1 MYSKYQTVMILSAEL
16 ANNSFEKNR
25 QLTENLTSDLLTLQ
39 VSFNHALGCYKGQRE
54 VSFVI
59 LPKNTDEID
68 AIMHLAF
75 KLYRQE
81 SVLMQDNEGISSLY
95 YANGQTEKLGR
106 LVPKMSVEGLEAYTI
121 LNGQVWT
128 IE

>member
-1 MYSKYQTVMILSAEL
+1 MQSQYQKVMIFSAEL
-16 ANNSFEKNR
+16 STNSFEKDR
-25 QLTENLTSDLLTLQ
+25 QLPENLTSDLLTMQ
-39 VSFNHALGCYKGQRE
+39 VSFNHALGSYKGTKE
-54 VSFVI
+54 VSFI
-59 LPKNTDEID
+59 ALPKNLDEVD
-68 AIMHLAF
+68 AIMHLVF

-81 SVLMQDNEGISSLY
+81 SILMQDNEGISSLY

-106 LVPKMSVEGLEAYTI
+106 LVPKMNVEGLDAYMI

>member
-1 MYSKYQTVMILSAEL
+1 MQI
-16 ANNSFEKNR
+16 
-25 QLTENLTSDLLTLQ
+25 
-39 VSFNHALGCYKGQRE
+39 SFNHALVCYKGTKE
-54 VSFVI
+54 VSFVA
-59 LPKNTDEID
+59 LPKNLDEID
-68 AIMHLAF
+68 AIMHLVF

-81 SVLMQDNEGISSLY
+81 SILMQDNDGISSLY

-106 LVPKMSVEGLEAYTI
+106 LVPKMSVEGLDAYTI